1 MYFLVNPGAGRGRGR
16 KALERVKSVLGPGD
30 ILAISR
36 GPGDCERLATEAVA
50 AGYPAIAVVGGDGTV
65 SEAMNGIAAS
75 GFQTSLGVLPVG
87 TGNDFAASVG
97 IPTDLNRALAIVRA
111 GHVRRVDLG
120 LMTRGSERRYFVTT
134 AGAGLSAVV
143 AGLAQSES
151 DKATGSPITYIPTL
165 CKALL
170 RFQPV
175 ELEIAAGEPIYRG
188 KSLQASL
195 SNCQTE
201 GGFWLMPGA
210 RPDDGYLH
218 LLVLGD
224 VPTWQRPWYVL
235 QIIRGKGQNLAK
247 AYRHRVKTV
256 TLASPEALPFYL
268 DGEFLPLAP
277 GEKVEIRIEEGRL
290 KAIAPQEDRDSQ
302 QAQQRP

>member
-16 KALERVKSVLGPGD
+16 KALERVKSVLAPGD

-36 GPGDCERLATEAVA
+36 GPGDCERLAREAAA
-50 AGYPAIAVVGGDGTV
+50 AGHPAITVVSGDGTV
-65 SEAMNGIAAS
+65 GEVINGIAAS
-75 GFQTSLGVLPVG
+75 GFQTALGVLPVG
-87 TGNDFAASVG
+87 TGNDFAASLGV
-97 IPTDLNRALAIVRA
+97 PKDLNRALAIARA

-120 LMTRGSERRYFVTT
+120 LLVRGDERRYFATT

-143 AGLAQSES
+143 AGLAQGEA
-151 DKATGSPITYIPTL
+151 DKAAGSPITYIPTL
-165 CKALL
+165 GRALL

-175 ELEIAAGEPIYRG
+175 EVEIAGEELVYRG
-188 KSLQASL
+188 KSLQASV

-210 RPDDGYLH
+210 RPDDGFLH
-218 LLVLGD
+218 MLILGD
-224 VPTWQRPWYVL
+224 VPRWQRPWYVL
-235 QIIRGKGQNLAK
+235 QVIRGKGENLAK
-247 AYRHRVKTV
+247 AHRYRVKKV

-277 GEKVEIRIEEGRL
+277 GEKVEIQVEEGRL
-290 KAIAPQEDRDSQ
+290 MAIAP
-302 QAQQRP
+302 

>member
-1 MYFLVNPGAGRGRGR
+1 MYFLVNPAAGRGRGR
-16 KALERVKSVLGPGD
+16 KALDRVKSVLAPGD
-30 ILAISR
+30 ILAISG
-36 GPGDCERLATEAVA
+36 GPGDCERLAREAAA
-50 AGYPAIAVVGGDGTV
+50 AGHPAITVVSGDGTV
-65 SEAMNGIAAS
+65 GEVINGIAAS

-87 TGNDFAASVG
+87 TGNDFAASLG
-97 IPTDLNRALAIVRA
+97 IPTDVNRALAIARA
-111 GHVRRVDLG
+111 GHTRRVDLG
-120 LMTRGSERRYFVTT
+120 LLVRGDEQRYFATT

-143 AGLAQSES
+143 AGLAQGEA
-151 DKATGSPITYIPTL
+151 DKAAGSPITYIPAL
-165 CKALL
+165 CRALL

-175 ELEIAAGEPIYRG
+175 ELEIAAGELIYRG

-210 RPDDGYLH
+210 MPDDGFLH
-218 LLVLGD
+218 LLILGD

-235 QIIRGKGQNLAK
+235 QIIRGKGENLTK
-247 AYRHRVKTV
+247 AHRYRVQKV

-277 GEKVEIRIEEGRL
+277 GEKVEIQVEEGRL
-290 KAIAPQEDRDSQ
+290 MAIAPQSEASTR
-302 QAQQRP
+302 R

>member
-16 KALERVKSVLGPGD
+16 KALDRVKSVLGPGD

-36 GPGDCERLATEAVA
+36 GPGDCEPLAAQAAA
-50 AGYPAIAVVGGDGTV
+50 AGYPAITVVGGDGTV
-65 SEAMNGIAAS
+65 GEAINGIAAS
-75 GFQTSLGVLPVG
+75 GFQPSLGVLPVG

-120 LMTRGSERRYFVTT
+120 LMRRGDEERYFATT
-134 AGAGLSAVV
+134 AGGGLSAL
-143 AGLAQSES
+143 AASLAQSET
-151 DKATGSPITYIPTL
+151 DKAAGSPITYIPTL

-175 ELEIAAGEPIYRG
+175 QLEINAGELVYEG

-201 GGFWLMPGA
+201 GGFLLMPGA
-210 RPDDGYLH
+210 RPDDGFLH
-218 LLVLGD
+218 LLILGD
-224 VPTWQRPWYVL
+224 VPTWQRPWYVF
-235 QIIRGKGQNLAK
+235 QIIRGKGNNLAK
-247 AYRHRVKTV
+247 AHRYRVKTV
-256 TLASPEALPFYL
+256 TLASSEALPFYL

-277 GEKVEIRIEEGRL
+277 GEKVEIQIEEGRL
-290 KAIAPQEDRDSQ
+290 KAIAPQKGTQ
-302 QAQQRP
+302 